1 MHPEEPDVL
10 IMKDGSL
17 QQKEA
22 STQLRK
28 KGILIENQRQLVEEE
43 PQYQAERNKF
53 FGDKKL
59 CLSCSGFYSTATF
72 HQRQLQCMGDSAVMP
87 LCCDAIVINCLTDK
101 PANAQVFESQIL
113 SRMNNDECGTLA
125 KQNPIIRSIE

>member
-1 MHPEEPDVL
+1 MHPEELDVL

-43 PQYQAERNKF
+43 PQYQAERNKNV
-53 FGDKKL
+53 GDKKL

-72 HQRQLQCMGDSAVMP
+72 HRRQLQCMGTV
-87 LCCDAIVINCLTDK
+87 L
-101 PANAQVFESQIL
+101 
-113 SRMNNDECGTLA
+113 
-125 KQNPIIRSIE
+125 